1 MLGEIPFVLKVI
13 YQHFARL
20 RMGEVSVA
28 RRSQPWPA
36 GCLQVSPRGSSPT
49 DFYHHYSHHQHFFP
63 GRQGI
68 QEGCQGQSFSEVLPY
83 QLGQHHHHQQQH
95 QHQQQQ
101 QQQHATI
108 FLCCCTIAQE
118 SSCCTIAGQ
127 ESKKTK
133 QLERLTF
140 AAAHFQPIYLESRF
154 LIDLSFQD

>member
-1 MLGEIPFVLKVI
+1 MLYSNAVNGVHTKYLCA
-13 YQHFARL
+13 ARCNQL
-20 RMGEVSVA
+20 SELYK
-28 RRSQPWPA
+28 RSI
-36 GCLQVSPRGSSPT
+36 SSML
-49 DFYHHYSHHQHFFP
+49 
-63 GRQGI
+63 
-68 QEGCQGQSFSEVLPY
+68 QSFSSAATATAALY
-83 QLGQHHHHQQQH
+83 NLFQQH
-95 QHQQQQ
+95 QHQHQQQQHHHQQHQHHQQ

-154 LIDLSFQD
+154 LIDLSLQD